1 MTFFQNK
8 LLLGCVIILSFFC
21 FLNTVS
27 ASSLNLFPSAIGVDT
42 SSSDG
47 KCGAGS
53 GKCQAILGDPSD
65 VDCPAYWLQWIL
77 NVMKYVAIAALIVL
91 SMVDF
96 IKATVSND
104 KDALKKA
111 GVTAA
116 KRFCFAV
123 ILFFLPIIIDYI
135 MSLFGAYGTCGIE

>member
-1 MTFFQNK
+1 MAFFQNK

-27 ASSLNLFPSAIGVDT
+27 ASSLSLFPSAIGVDT
-42 SSSDG
+42 SSSNG
-47 KCGAGS
+47 KCGDGS
-53 GKCQAILGDPSD
+53 GKCQAILGDPED
-65 VDCPAYWLQWIL
+65 VDCPAYWLQWVLDI
-77 NVMKYVAIAALIVL
+77 MKYIAIAALIVL

-111 GVTAA
+111 GVTAT
-116 KRFCFAV
+116 KRFFFAV
-123 ILFFLPIIIDYI
+123 ILFFLPILIDYI

>member
-47 KCGAGS
+47 KCGDGS
-53 GKCQAILGDPSD
+53 GKCQAILGDPED
-65 VDCPAYWLQWIL
+65 VDCPAYWLQWVL
-77 NVMKYVAIAALIVL
+77 NVMKYIAIAALIVL

-111 GVTAA
+111 GVTAT
-116 KRFCFAV
+116 KRFFFAV

>member
-8 LLLGCVIILSFFC
+8 LLLGCVIILSFFF
-21 FLNTVS
+21 FLSIFS

-42 SSSDG
+42 SSSNG
-47 KCGAGS
+47 KCGDGS
-53 GKCQAILGDPSD
+53 GKCQAILGDPED
-65 VDCPAYWLQWIL
+65 VDCPAYWLQWVL
-77 NVMKYVAIAALIVL
+77 DVMKYIAIAALIAL

-111 GVTAA
+111 GVTAT
-116 KRFCFAV
+116 KRFFFAV

>member
-42 SSSDG
+42 SSSNG
-47 KCGAGS
+47 KCGDGS
-53 GKCQAILGDPSD
+53 GKCQAILGDPED
-65 VDCPAYWLQWIL
+65 VDCPAYWLQWVL
-77 NVMKYVAIAALIVL
+77 DVMKYIAIAALIAL

-111 GVTAA
+111 GVTAT
-116 KRFCFAV
+116 KRFFFAV

>member
-27 ASSLNLFPSAIGVDT
+27 ASSLSLFPSAIGVDT
-42 SSSDG
+42 SSSNG
-47 KCGAGS
+47 KCGDGS
-53 GKCQAILGDPSD
+53 GKCQAILGDPED
-65 VDCPAYWLQWIL
+65 VDCPAYWLQWVLDI
-77 NVMKYVAIAALIVL
+77 MKYIAIAALIVL

-111 GVTAA
+111 GVTAT
-116 KRFCFAV
+116 KRFFFAV

>member
-1 MTFFQNK
+1 MAFFQNK

-27 ASSLNLFPSAIGVDT
+27 ASSLSLFPSAIGVDT
-42 SSSDG
+42 SSSNG
-47 KCGAGS
+47 KCGDGS
-53 GKCQAILGDPSD
+53 GKCQAILGDPED
-65 VDCPAYWLQWIL
+65 VDCPAYWLQWVLDI
-77 NVMKYVAIAALIVL
+77 MKYIAIAALIVL

-111 GVTAA
+111 GVTAT
-116 KRFCFAV
+116 KRFFFAV

>member
-53 GKCQAILGDPSD
+53 GKCQAILGDPED
-65 VDCPAYWLQWIL
+65 VDCPAYWLRWVL
-77 NVMKYVAIAALIVL
+77 DVMKYIAIAALIAL

-111 GVTAA
+111 GVTAT
-116 KRFCFAV
+116 KRFFFAV

>member
-42 SSSDG
+42 SSSNG
-47 KCGAGS
+47 KCGDGS
-53 GKCQAILGDPSD
+53 GKCQAILGDPED
-65 VDCPAYWLQWIL
+65 VDCPAYWLQWVL
-77 NVMKYVAIAALIVL
+77 DVMKYIAIAALIAL

-111 GVTAA
+111 GVTAT
-116 KRFCFAV
+116 KRFFFAV
-123 ILFFLPIIIDYI
+123 ILFFLPIIVDFV
-135 MSLFGAYGTCGIE
+135 MGLFGAYGTCGIE

>member
-27 ASSLNLFPSAIGVDT
+27 ASSWNLLPAAVGVDT

-47 KCGAGS
+47 KCGTGS
-53 GKCQAILGDPSD
+53 GKCQAILGDPDD

-116 KRFCFAV
+116 KRFFFAV

>member
-47 KCGAGS
+47 KCGDGS
-53 GKCQAILGDPSD
+53 GKCQAILGDPED
-65 VDCPAYWLQWIL
+65 VDCPAYWLQWVL
-77 NVMKYVAIAALIVL
+77 NVMTYIAIAALIVL

-111 GVTAA
+111 GVTAT
-116 KRFCFAV
+116 KRFFFAV